1 MSVKISR
8 YPGKEISAKEIES
21 GRIFAV
27 PFRTEFRYAWATG
40 AAMSRFLQ
48 ELKNGKIIA
57 RKCNNC
63 RRVLVPPRMFC
74 ERCFR
79 PTDRWV
85 YVRDSGVVNTYSIS
99 YVATDASR
107 LRKPQII
114 AVVEIDGASKG
125 MGILHFLG
133 DIQPKEARIGI
144 RVRAVWKPANTR
156 VGSIKDIRYFRPSRD

>member
-1 MSVKISR
+1 
-8 YPGKEISAKEIES
+8 
-21 GRIFAV
+21 
-27 PFRTEFRYAWATG
+27 
-40 AAMSRFLQ
+40 
-48 ELKNGKIIA
+48 
-57 RKCNNC
+57 
-63 RRVLVPPRMFC
+63 MFC
-74 ERCFR
+74 EKCFR

-114 AVVEIDGASKG
+114 AVVEMDGASKG